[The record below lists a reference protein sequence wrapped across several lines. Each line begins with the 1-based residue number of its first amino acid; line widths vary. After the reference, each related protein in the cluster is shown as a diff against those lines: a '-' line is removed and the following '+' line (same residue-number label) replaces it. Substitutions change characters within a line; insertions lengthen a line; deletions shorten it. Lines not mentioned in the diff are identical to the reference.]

1 MLTIHRIPRP
11 EITAGTVAALSLP
24 RRDTALSGRPGAV
37 VLEFSLIAVLL
48 VFIVLGMIET
58 SRGVMVKETMSN
70 AARSVCRLAILGK
83 GSNEMIETEAKKVL
97 KEHNLP
103 EPQAQI
109 TILVNG
115 KEGDVAAAKRYDKIT
130 VIVTMPVSEVYWVS
144 ALFLSKETKLSESVT
159 MMRQG

>member
-1 MLTIHRIPRP
+1 MLHTVHPVPGTNKAVPATTIHMPHRRRP
-11 EITAGTVAALSLP
+11 
-24 RRDTALSGRPGAV
+24 GRCGAV
-37 VLEFSLIAVLL
+37 VLEFAFIGVLL

-58 SRGVMVKETMSN
+58 SRGVMVKETLSN
-70 AARSVCRLAILGK
+70 AARSVCRLAALGK
-83 GSNEMIETEAKKVL
+83 GSNEKIDAEVRKIL

-115 KEGDVAAAKRYDKIT
+115 QATDIAAAKRNDKIT
-130 VIVTMPVSEVYWVS
+130 VIVTLPVTEVYWVS
-144 ALFLSKETKLSESVT
+144 ALFLKKGTLLTESVT